1 MIKMYVKLFGG
12 SSNEQINEEFV
23 KKYNKACDVF
33 NVYIDEWND
42 EWCKNNPDHKIDVD
56 DENDIYNQFIHD
68 KTENIV
74 TKLNELY
81 PGKVKL
87 EVDGVCDFVG
97 IADGEKMYF
106 IFD

>member
-1 MIKMYVKLFGG
+1 MEARSLVHKRSSLIAHENEKGTCFSLLSLTENLQSQKYRQRLF
-12 SSNEQINEEFV
+12 SSADLC
-23 KKYNKACDVF
+23 YSDM
-33 NVYIDEWND
+33 
-42 EWCKNNPDHKIDVD
+42 D

-68 KTENIV
+68 KTENMV

-97 IADGEKMYF
+97 IADGEKNVFY
-106 IFD
+106 I